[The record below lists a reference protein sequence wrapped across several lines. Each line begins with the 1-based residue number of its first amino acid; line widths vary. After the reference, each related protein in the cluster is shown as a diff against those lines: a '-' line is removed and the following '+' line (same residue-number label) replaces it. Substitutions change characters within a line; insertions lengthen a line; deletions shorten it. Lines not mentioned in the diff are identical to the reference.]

1 MKLVIDPESR
11 FSCSLCAACCDNPW
25 SVIVSTEKRDEILGQ
40 AWDEPPSS
48 AFTKGP
54 GELHTLTKQ
63 ADSDR
68 CIFLDVDNLCVLH
81 KRFGEAS
88 KPTMCQR
95 FPFLHVASDEKV
107 WVTASYGCS
116 AVSSHEGVPLE
127 AHRASIEAMY
137 AKDLDEADPAADTVY
152 PIRRG
157 LDWTTAD
164 FDAALDGLEAGS
176 VFETMSALVD
186 LFWDEDDRD
195 DSEGDFRY
203 AFALTLYSD
212 LVGDGFWGRMRGVFT
227 LPRALSFTL
236 DYDSRLIGRHVSMAA
251 VRAHTGGLP
260 SEGDAL
266 LSRWLRSRVRAR
278 RIFRHVPHAAAGITR
293 LLLEANLVLFFARAL
308 ANEGD
313 IEPAHALQAL
323 RIVEQYVANQE
334 VVSTLARLDP
344 RLRAAWENPQVA
356 RVATRFFRSS
366 SPP

>member
-1 MKLVIDPESR
+1 
-11 FSCSLCAACCDNPW
+11 
-25 SVIVSTEKRDEILGQ
+25 
-40 AWDEPPSS
+40 
-48 AFTKGP
+48 
-54 GELHTLTKQ
+54 
-63 ADSDR
+63 
-68 CIFLDVDNLCVLH
+68 
-81 KRFGEAS
+81 
-88 KPTMCQR
+88 
-95 FPFLHVASDEKV
+95 
-107 WVTASYGCS
+107 
-116 AVSSHEGVPLE
+116 
-127 AHRASIEAMY
+127 
-137 AKDLDEADPAADTVY
+137 
-152 PIRRG
+152 
-157 LDWTTAD
+157 
-164 FDAALDGLEAGS
+164 
-176 VFETMSALVD
+176 
-186 LFWDEDDRD
+186 
-195 DSEGDFRY
+195 
-203 AFALTLYSD
+203 
-212 LVGDGFWGRMRGVFT
+212 MRGVFT